1 MASEFDRLMAEAD
14 AELFET
20 FGEGCQA
27 QYIAPGSAPIPVT
40 IVLQRNVGA
49 SDGAGFVAVE
59 LAADIRVCEV
69 RDPVLRSTLI
79 VGKDRYLLDEH
90 MGTDGLVNRYSL
102 MPVR

>member
-20 FGEGCQA
+20 FGDQCQA
-27 QYIAPGSAPIPVT
+27 QYIAPGAAAQRVSA
-40 IVLQRNVGA
+40 VLQRNVGA
-49 SDGAGFVAVE
+49 NDGGGFVAVE
-59 LAADIRVCEV
+59 LAADIRICDV

-79 VGKDRYLLDEH
+79 IGKDRFLLDEH
-90 MGTDGLVNRYSL
+90 LGSDGLVNRYSL